1 MYVGKDGYLFEK
13 FEYGEDEENHLKRIT
28 AVVNKFANNVDIP
41 VYFMLIPNSIY
52 IHQDKLPN
60 NVEVPNQRKIIENWY
75 ASLNEKITPVEVT
88 SILEACKEQYTYFK
102 TDHHMTTLGAY
113 LVYAKMCLTMDKTPT
128 TVADTDYKTVSTTF
142 LGTFDSKAQIR
153 NQETDRISIFIN
165 EKNTDLKEVQYDK
178 ESTRSIYNTEYLT
191 QKDKYSFFLNGNNA
205 KVVVKTKVENG
216 KKLLIIKDSYAH
228 IMAQFLCQDYEEL
241 HFIDPRY
248 YKASL
253 SQYAKE
259 NAITEVLFIYNLSN
273 LVNDLGLPTLS

>member
-1 MYVGKDGYLFEK
+1 MGKDGYLFEK

-102 TDHHMTTLGAY
+102 TDHHMTSLGAY

-128 TVADTDYKTVSTTF
+128 TVVDTDYKTVSTTF

-248 YKASL
+248 YKAPL
-253 SQYAKE
+253 TKYAKE
-259 NAITEVLFIYNLSN
+259 NGITEVLFIYNLSN

>member
-1 MYVGKDGYLFEK
+1 MQRVTE
-13 FEYGEDEENHLKRIT
+13 
-28 AVVNKFANNVDIP
+28 VVNKFANNVDMP

-52 IHQDKLPN
+52 INQDKLPN
-60 NVEVPNQRKIIENWY
+60 NVEVPNQREIIENWY
-75 ASLNEKITPVEVT
+75 ASLNEKVTPIEVID
-88 SILEACKEQYTYFK
+88 ILEACRGQYTYFK
-102 TDHHMTTLGAY
+102 TDHHMTSYGAY
-113 LVYAKMCLTMDKTPT
+113 LTYVKMCLAMNKVPAK
-128 TVADTDYKTVSTTF
+128 VSESDYQTVSTTF

-153 NQETDRISIFIN
+153 NQQQDRISIFIN
-165 EKNTDLKEVQYDK
+165 ENNTDLKEVQYDK
-178 ESTRSIYNTEYLT
+178 ETTRSIYNTEYLT
-191 QKDKYSFFLNGNNA
+191 KKDKYSFFLNGNNS

-259 NAITEVLFIYNLSN
+259 NGITEVLFLYNLSN
-273 LVNDLGLPTLS
+273 MVQDLGLPTVK